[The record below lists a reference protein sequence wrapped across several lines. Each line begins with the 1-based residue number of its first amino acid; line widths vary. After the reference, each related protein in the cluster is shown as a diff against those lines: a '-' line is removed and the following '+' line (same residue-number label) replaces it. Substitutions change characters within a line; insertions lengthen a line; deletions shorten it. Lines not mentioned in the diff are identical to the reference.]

1 LIRDDTISSARSS
14 ARFADLVELTKPRIN
29 TMVLLTTLVG
39 ALMTG
44 QVIERPLTLLAAL
57 VGTYLLAAAAAALN
71 MVAEE
76 HSDALMERTA
86 GRPLP
91 SGRVTR
97 RRAMMLGVG
106 LTALGTASLAL
117 WVNPLTTVVGLIT
130 LGSYLVV
137 YTPLKRYT
145 PWSTHIGAVPG
156 ALPPVMGWTAVT
168 AHDGLAAWAPA
179 ALWSET
185 VRIGLGPWALFAI
198 LFFWQLPHFF
208 AIAWK
213 YRLDYARG
221 GLAMLSVED
230 EAGVRTSNQA
240 LAFTAALVVASVTP
254 WLQGMAGTIY
264 LAVALLLGGAFLVF
278 ALRFRLERNEARARA
293 LMLYS
298 ILYLPAL
305 LIALVAGRAG

>member
-1 LIRDDTISSARSS
+1 MIRDDTISPAHP
-14 ARFADLVELTKPRIN
+14 ARFGDLVELTKPRIN

-44 QVIERPLTLLAAL
+44 SVIEHPLSLLAAL

-97 RRAMMLGVG
+97 GRATLLGLG
-106 LTALGTASLAL
+106 LTVLGTATLAL
-117 WVNPLTTVVGLIT
+117 WVNPLTTLVGLIT
-130 LGSYLVV
+130 LGSYLLV

-145 PWSTHIGAVPG
+145 PWSTHLGAVPG
-156 ALPPVMGWTAVT
+156 ALPPVMGWTAMT
-168 AHDGLAAWAPA
+168 AHEGLAAWAPS
-179 ALWSET
+179 ALWSEI

-230 EAGVRTSNQA
+230 EAGLRTSNQA
-240 LAFTAALVVASVTP
+240 LAFTAALVVASITP
-254 WLQGMAGTIY
+254 WLQGMAGAIY
-264 LAVALLLGGAFLVF
+264 LAVALALGGIFLVF
-278 ALRFRLERNEARARA
+278 AVRFRLERTEVRARA

-305 LIALVAGRAG
+305 LIALVAGRTG